1 MARPRNLGVIDPI
14 IRSTLEQS
22 DLNDRIKIL
31 QAQMGSVLS
40 SSVGALGE
48 FNLQNDI
55 LVTNNRSISVSG
67 SDNYL
72 YINGTDRAGN
82 YETYRFDVRG
92 GGLFVEVSGSIGI

>member
-1 MARPRNLGVIDPI
+1 MARSRNLGSIDPGI
-14 IRSTLEQS
+14 ASNELS
-22 DLNDRIKIL
+22 NKLKML
-31 QAQMGSVLS
+31 QKQMESVLS

-72 YINGTDRAGN
+72 YINGTDHAGN
-82 YETYRFDVRG
+82 YETYRVDVRG